1 MTAVTDRVE
10 RVQRVDAVTG
20 TAGAARS
27 LSDPRY
33 QAFMLL
39 RTVFTVAPILMGIDK
54 FFNLMVYWPDYLA
67 NWLNPGNAQH
77 FMYFVG
83 IVEIVAGLV
92 VLVKP
97 RYGSLLVAGWLVGII
112 VNLLSKGEYYDI
124 AVRDFGLMVGAL
136 ALNRL
141 AWVYDKP
148 LFGRF

>member
-1 MTAVTDRVE
+1 MAVIDNRVE
-10 RVQRVDAVTG
+10 PV
-20 TAGAARS
+20 RS
-27 LSDPRY
+27 WSDPRY

-67 NWLNPGNAQH
+67 SWLNPGNAQH

-83 IVEIVAGLV
+83 IVEIAAGLV

-141 AWVYDKP
+141 AWVYDRP